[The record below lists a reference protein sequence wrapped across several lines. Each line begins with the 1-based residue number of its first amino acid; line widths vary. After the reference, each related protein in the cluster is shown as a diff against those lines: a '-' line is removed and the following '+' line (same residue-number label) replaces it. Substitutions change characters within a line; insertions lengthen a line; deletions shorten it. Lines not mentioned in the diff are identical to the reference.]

1 MAYKSFIY
9 TLIIESDRSFGEM
22 KNGKWWRE
30 EKEENRKERERVG
43 RGYLLVKLKYSLS
56 IALLIP
62 PHILRDA

>member
-30 EKEENRKERERVG
+30 EKEENRKERESR
-43 RGYLLVKLKYSLS
+43 
-56 IALLIP
+56 
-62 PHILRDA
+62 